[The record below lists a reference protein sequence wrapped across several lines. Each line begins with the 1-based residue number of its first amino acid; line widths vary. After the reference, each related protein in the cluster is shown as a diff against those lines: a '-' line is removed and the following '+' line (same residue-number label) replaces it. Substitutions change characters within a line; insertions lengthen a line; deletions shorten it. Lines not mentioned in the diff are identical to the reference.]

1 MTPTEIII
9 HHSLTKDSGTVN
21 WGAIRKYHTDPK
33 PVGMGMTSI
42 GYHLGIELVQS
53 GDNLYYESLMGR
65 VWDAEGGHT
74 IGHNDKSL
82 GICFI
87 GNYDEED
94 PTEQMLITGAKVIR
108 LWMRLF
114 NIQRDSIFPHRDF
127 ADKTCP
133 GTKFDMN
140 VLKDLI

>member
-9 HHSLTKDSGTVN
+9 HHSLTKDSGTVS

-53 GDNLYYESLMGR
+53 GDNFYYESLMGR

-82 GICFI
+82 GICFV
-87 GNYDEED
+87 GNYDLVVPSEE
-94 PTEQMLITGAKVIR
+94 MLITGAKVIR

-114 NIQRDSIFPHRDF
+114 NIQMDSIFPHRDF

-140 VLKDLI
+140 VLKDFI